1 MVAQGGVQCFAD
13 CVPWS
18 AEKRLGLQALNSMHF
33 RVSGTHPQT
42 CITLSPHCFVD
53 DFVRN
58 NFVDYG

>member
-1 MVAQGGVQCFAD
+1 
-13 CVPWS
+13 
-18 AEKRLGLQALNSMHF
+18 LQALNSMHF